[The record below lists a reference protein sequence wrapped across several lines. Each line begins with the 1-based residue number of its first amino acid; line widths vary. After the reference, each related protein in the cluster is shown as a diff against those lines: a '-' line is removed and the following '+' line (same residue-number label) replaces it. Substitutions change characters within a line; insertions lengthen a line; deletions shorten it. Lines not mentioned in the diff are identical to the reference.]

1 MALRVVAPTF
11 SGSGGAFKLGR
22 AMFSYPAGSQVQ
34 FYDDPRTA
42 WRVAL
47 VRVPHP
53 GYSHPWTLHIVCERG
68 EILGIPAKI
77 LMDAERE
84 HFGT

>member
-1 MALRVVAPTF
+1 MAVRLGAPTF
-11 SGSGGAFKLGR
+11 SGTGGAFKLGR
-22 AMFSYPAGSQVQ
+22 TGFTYPAGSQVSY
-34 FYDDPRTA
+34 FDDPATA

-47 VRVPHP
+47 VRVPHS
-53 GYSHPWTLHIVCERG
+53 GYAHPWTLHIVCERG

-84 HFGT
+84 HFA